1 MIQPDYVRHPK
12 ISSLSRYLVIFSKKN
27 QITDKDLLRAAVA
40 IVLDG
45 DSFRVVK
52 NVFEKPKKKKF
63 PLSEL
68 QKIIDDSYLNIRF
81 AWEDAIVKNEN

>member
-1 MIQPDYVRHPK
+1 MIKPDYVRHPK
-12 ISSLSRYLVIFSKKN
+12 IVTLSRYLVIFSKKN
-27 QITDKDLLRAAVA
+27 QITDKDLLRASVA

-68 QKIIDDSYLNIRF
+68 QKVIDDSYSNIRF
-81 AWEDAIVKNEN
+81 AWENAIAKHEN

>member
-1 MIQPDYVRHPK
+1 MIKPDYIRHPK
-12 ISSLSRYLVIFSKKN
+12 IATLSRYLVIFSKKN

-45 DSFRVVK
+45 GFFKIVK
-52 NVFEKPKKKKF
+52 NVFEKPAKKKL

-68 QKIIDDSYLNIRF
+68 QKVIDESYFKIRL
-81 AWEDAIVKNEN
+81 AWEDTIAKYEN

>member
-1 MIQPDYVRHPK
+1 MNKPDYVRHPK
-12 ISSLSRYLVIFSKKN
+12 IATLSRYLVIFSKKN
-27 QITDKDLLRAAVA
+27 QITDKDLLRASVA

-68 QKIIDDSYLNIRF
+68 QKAIDDSYFNIRF
-81 AWEDAIVKNEN
+81 EWENAIAKQDA